1 MHSNNMPN
9 SAEST
14 IYVGLDVHKNSI
26 SACVYDHATGQVCLE
41 AKLPNDM
48 AKMRKLV
55 ERIRERHGEPQCC
68 YEASSCGYVLYRSLR
83 ALGVDCAV
91 IAPSSMPRRPGERI
105 KTDRRDA
112 HKLATMYAAGMLS
125 AVAVP
130 DAGVEATRAM
140 VRCRE
145 ALVEDRVRCKQRVM
159 ALLLSLGLAYRQGA
173 PWTGRFRQWVQALEL
188 SDASRAT
195 LETYLHQLDYLSS
208 EIRAQEDRLAAEAEK
223 RPYRDAVKVLMAFRG
238 IDFVTALT
246 LVCEL
251 GDIRRF
257 GHPGALMAY
266 LGLVPGERS
275 SGEKSIRGPSPKRET
290 HVPVRYWYLRPGSIR
305 DILEPAP
312 LCGSASRASHPR
324 LSASRG
330 RPNAGCTNA
339 LVPWRTANHVPKPT
353 SPWRENWRVFCGMPC
368 KRQLSPYW
376 RQLHDPTSTK
386 TRHSIATP
394 NLTRFAL
401 WRRDRVRKENPWKSH
416 AIADTLSGELATKDH
431 GSSGRIR
438 NHALRPTLAQHA
450 NTRLMYRRSHLAS
463 SP

>member
-275 SGEKSIRGPSPKRET
+275 SGEKSIRGC
-290 HVPVRYWYLRPGSIR
+290 
-305 DILEPAP
+305 A
-312 LCGSASRASHPR
+312 R
-324 LSASRG
+324 L
-330 RPNAGCTNA
+330 T
-339 LVPWRTANHVPKPT
+339 
-353 SPWRENWRVFCGMPC
+353 
-368 KRQLSPYW
+368 
-376 RQLHDPTSTK
+376 
-386 TRHSIATP
+386 
-394 NLTRFAL
+394 
-401 WRRDRVRKENPWKSH
+401 
-416 AIADTLSGELATKDH
+416 
-431 GSSGRIR
+431 GRI
-438 NHALRPTLAQHA
+438 
-450 NTRLMYRRSHLAS
+450 
-463 SP
+463 